1 LVWQKEYRERHK
13 SETKRSEGVAEL
25 GKERRTG
32 EAFLYPVSIARLFN
46 QDYPLWNGAPNEESR
61 SGSSTHQTGILFTIF
76 GTVSYIRRMSI
87 HTVTQ
92 DGMEAH
98 FPMTHS
104 LPVRALPEFKVDS
117 NTIVVQ
123 RNAVQPT
130 LVHTSC
136 TFRYAPH
143 MEENSLAGGTRMV
156 HGNRLLNIER
166 ARLVSIVGP
175 SKLSKG

>member
-1 LVWQKEYRERHK
+1 
-13 SETKRSEGVAEL
+13 
-25 GKERRTG
+25 
-32 EAFLYPVSIARLFN
+32 
-46 QDYPLWNGAPNEESR
+46 
-61 SGSSTHQTGILFTIF
+61 
-76 GTVSYIRRMSI
+76 MSI
-87 HTVTQ
+87 HTVTE

-98 FPMTHS
+98 SPMTHS

-117 NTIVVQ
+117 NTIAVQ

-143 MEENSLAGGTRMV
+143 MEENTLAGGTRTV
-156 HGNRLLNIER
+156 HGNRLLNVER
-166 ARLVSIVGP
+166 ARQVSIAGP